1 MTRPGHATGVWDKTN
16 SSAFAKSVRPP
27 SLPGDDR
34 YTPTAIALHWLMVAV
49 IAGGFALAVYMVD
62 LPLSP
67 AKLKYFSWHKWTGI
81 TVFLLAFAR
90 VAWRLTH
97 RAPPY
102 AADFPRWQRRAA
114 GAMHAVLYAL
124 ILVIPLTGWLYSS
137 AAGVTTVY
145 FGVLPLPDLLA
156 KDKALAELLK
166 SVHVTLNYAL
176 LFLVLLHAIAALHH
190 YFVIR
195 DQILARMLPW
205 TSRRKA
211 GSADV

>member
-1 MTRPGHATGVWDKTN
+1 
-16 SSAFAKSVRPP
+16 
-27 SLPGDDR
+27 
-34 YTPTAIALHWLMVAV
+34 
-49 IAGGFALAVYMVD
+49 MVD

-81 TVFLLAFAR
+81 TIFLLALAR
-90 VAWRLTH
+90 IAWRLTH
-97 RAPPY
+97 RPPPY

-124 ILVIPLTGWLYSS
+124 IVVIPLTGWLYSS

-176 LFLVLLHAIAALHH
+176 LILVLLHVMAALQHH
-190 YFVIR
+190 FFMR

-205 TSRRKA
+205 AGRRKA